1 MTTTTITP
9 DPSREIP
16 RYLNPPGRQVHTRG
30 APRCG
35 VCGELTTAAVCCG
48 RVMPRYYTP
57 GLLGRPCPFCG
68 LPVPKAL
75 QAANH
80 HAHPTCGPSELDLL

>member
-48 RVMPRYYTP
+48 EDV
-57 GLLGRPCPFCG
+57 
-68 LPVPKAL
+68 
-75 QAANH
+75 
-80 HAHPTCGPSELDLL
+80 